1 MDKNTSTSE
10 LEIQSSQL
18 DLKDASA
25 SSGSLSAKE
34 FSDQKAQY
42 FTQYYLTIQPAL
54 SAYLTSLVHSHATVE
69 DCLQETC
76 LVLWDKQQA
85 HWELEDFRK
94 FAFTTARFKAMSWL
108 KKNKPNTLVTLSPE
122 LTEQLAMAAAEDCSN
137 SPSQQSDQM
146 LALQKCLEA
155 LPAKQKELLE
165 SRYTSEKKEGIKLL
179 ASRQNKTVASIY
191 KQVTRLRSAL
201 RDCVERRLTNS

>member
-1 MDKNTSTSE
+1 MNPNPSNSKHEIENSHPALEQVSGHERELSE
-10 LEIQSSQL
+10 
-18 DLKDASA
+18 
-25 SSGSLSAKE
+25 
-34 FSDQKAQY
+34 SDGANAKAQV

-85 HWELEDFRK
+85 QWTLEDFRK
-94 FAFTTARFKAMSWL
+94 FAFTTARFKALSWL
-108 KKNKPNTLVTLSPE
+108 KKNKPKTLVTLSPE
-122 LTEQLAMAAAEDCSN
+122 LTEQLAMAAAEQGPN
-137 SPSQQSDQM
+137 SPSQQSERM
-146 LALQKCLEA
+146 LALQQCLDA

-165 SRYTSEKKEGIKLL
+165 SRYTSEKKEDIKLL
-179 ASRQNKTVASIY
+179 AGKQNRSVAALY

-201 RDCVERRLTNS
+201 RDCVQRRLTHS

>member
-1 MDKNTSTSE
+1 MNQKPSTSE
-10 LEIQSSQL
+10 LEIQNSQL
-18 DLKDASA
+18 DLEDTSA
-25 SSGSLSAKE
+25 PIRSHSAEDFGDK
-34 FSDQKAQY
+34 KAQV

-76 LVLWDKQQA
+76 LVLWDKLQA

-122 LTEQLAMAAAEDCSN
+122 LTEQLAMAAAELGPN
-137 SPSQQSDQM
+137 SPSQQSEQM
-146 LALQKCLEA
+146 LALQKCLDS
-155 LPAKQKELLE
+155 LPSKQKELLE

-179 ASRQNKTVASIY
+179 AGRQNKTVASIY

-201 RDCVERRLTNS
+201 RDCVERRLINS